1 MASRHRPQEI
11 EKTPK
16 PSKEELDPAAAHVKE
31 LAEADYATLVL
42 AAELPVVLQLY
53 AADSKPCEELA
64 QRLAAVAKTFQG
76 KVNFLKVS
84 QTVAPELAAKLG
96 ITASPTLVFFKAGAE
111 KGARLTG
118 AEIKRTEVKASVEA
132 LLA

>member
-1 MASRHRPQEI
+1 MASRHRQQEV
-11 EKTPK
+11 EKVQK

-31 LAEADYATLVL
+31 LVEADYASLVTS
-42 AAELPVVLQLY
+42 AELPVVLQIY

-64 QRLAAVAKTFQG
+64 PRLAAVAKNFAG
-76 KVNFLKVS
+76 KVSFLKVS
-84 QTVAPELAAKLG
+84 QTVAPAIAAKLNV
-96 ITASPTLVFFKAGAE
+96 TASPTLVFFKAGAE